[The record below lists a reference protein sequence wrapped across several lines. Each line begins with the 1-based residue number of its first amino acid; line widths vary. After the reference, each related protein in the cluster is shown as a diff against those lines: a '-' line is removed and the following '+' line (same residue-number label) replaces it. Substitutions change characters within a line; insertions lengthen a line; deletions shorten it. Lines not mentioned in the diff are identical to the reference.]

1 MKRVLLKL
9 LLATLTLGGAI
20 AHAQNYPG
28 KPIRIVV
35 PFATGGF
42 ADIAG
47 RRIGQELS
55 HDLGVPV
62 VVDNRAGAGG
72 QIGADHVAKS
82 APDGY
87 TLLLGSNG
95 PLTVGPSL
103 YDKVPYDPI
112 KDFEPVILLGA
123 SPTTLLIHPSVPAGN
138 LNEFVAYLK
147 AHPGKVSVASP
158 GIGTSS
164 HLAGEFFQIVTGTK
178 MLHVPYKGSGPAMSD
193 LVGGQVDAAF
203 DPLSSSLALAK
214 SGKVRALAVAG
225 DKRAPSLPDVP
236 TMSQAG
242 VAGYEASTFVAL
254 LAPAGTPRAI
264 VARLNAA
271 AAKALESAA
280 VKESFAQFATVTLG
294 GTPDQLS
301 DYLKQDLA
309 KWKRVIKAANVK
321 PE

>member
-9 LLATLTLGGAI
+9 LLATLTLGGSSAY
-20 AHAQNYPG
+20 AQSYPS

-47 RRIGQELS
+47 RRIAQELS
-55 HDLGVPV
+55 QNLGVAV
-62 VVDNRAGAGG
+62 IVENRAGAGG

-82 APDGY
+82 PADGY

-123 SPTTLLIHPSVPAGN
+123 SPTTLLVNPSIPAAN
-138 LNEFVAYLK
+138 LKEFVAYLK
-147 AHPGKVSVASP
+147 ANPGKVSVASP

-164 HLAGEFFQIVTGTK
+164 HLAGELFQIVTGTK

-193 LVGGQVDAAF
+193 LVGGQVNAAF

-214 SGKVRALAVAG
+214 SGKLRALAVAG
-225 DKRAPSLPDVP
+225 DKRAPALPDVP
-236 TMSQAG
+236 TMGEAG
-242 VAGYEASTFVAL
+242 VAGYDASTFVAL

-264 VARLNAA
+264 VAQLNAA

-280 VKESFAQFATVTLG
+280 VKDSFAQFATLPLG
-294 GTPDQLS
+294 GPPDQLTG
-301 DYLKQDLA
+301 YLKQDLA
-309 KWKRVIKAANVK
+309 KWKKVIQTANVK

>member
-1 MKRVLLKL
+1 MKRLLLKL
-9 LLATLTLGGAI
+9 LLATLALGSSSAY
-20 AHAQNYPG
+20 AQSYPA

-47 RRIGQELS
+47 RRIAQELS
-55 HDLGVPV
+55 QNLGVAV
-62 VVDNRAGAGG
+62 IVENRAGAGG

-82 APDGY
+82 PADGY

-123 SPTTLLIHPSVPAGN
+123 SPTTLLVNPSLPAAN
-138 LNEFVAYLK
+138 LKEFVAYLK
-147 AHPGKVSVASP
+147 ANPGKVSVASP

-164 HLAGEFFQIVTGTK
+164 HLAGELFQIVTGTK

-193 LVGGQVDAAF
+193 LVGGQVNAAF

-214 SGKVRALAVAG
+214 SGKLRALAVAG
-225 DKRAPSLPDVP
+225 DKRAPALPDVP
-236 TMSQAG
+236 TMGEAG
-242 VAGYEASTFVAL
+242 VADYDASTFVAL

-264 VARLNAA
+264 VAQLNAA

-280 VKESFAQFATVTLG
+280 VKESFAQFATLPLG
-294 GTPDQLS
+294 GPPDQLTG
-301 DYLKQDLA
+301 YLKQDLA
-309 KWKRVIKAANVK
+309 KWKKVIQTANVK